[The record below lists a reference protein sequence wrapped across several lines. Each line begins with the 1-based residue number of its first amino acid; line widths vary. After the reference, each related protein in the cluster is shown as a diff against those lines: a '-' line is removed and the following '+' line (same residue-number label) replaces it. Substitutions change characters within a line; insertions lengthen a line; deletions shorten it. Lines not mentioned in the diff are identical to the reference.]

1 VFPEV
6 IEQVSPARPGD
17 MQALRTEPATI
28 WSDAT
33 RLGLVLALPVIT
45 FLSYETLLFPDGLA
59 PREHLGPAGVLCVP
73 LDALGLD
80 ATPPRALVEDKE
92 HT

>member
-17 MQALRTEPATI
+17 IQALRTEPATI